1 MHLHALTQGILLG
14 LTLSILI
21 GPAFFSLIQTSLT
34 KGLRAGIHFALG
46 VSLSDIF
53 MASVVWFGLSSLM
66 ERSSFREG
74 FTIGGG
80 IALILIGVYTVF
92 SKRAT
97 PKAKERSININT
109 FSFMKYTAK
118 GFVANVANPGT
129 WFYWIVPVGIASSY
143 EVSSVQL
150 TFLGGIFG
158 VILLIDLLKCF
169 IASEL
174 KRFMTERVI
183 NIVNRIVGIILM
195 IFGVCL
201 IFSLWVDFGITDSLP
216 H

>member
-14 LTLSILI
+14 LTLSILV

-46 VSLSDIF
+46 VSMSDIF

-66 ERSSFREG
+66 ESTSFRKI
-74 FTIGGG
+74 FTVGGG
-80 IALILIGVYTVF
+80 MALVLIGVYTMF
-92 SKRAT
+92 SKHVA
-97 PKAKERSININT
+97 PKAKERSINLNI
-109 FSFMKYTAK
+109 FSFMKFTAK
-118 GFVANVANPGT
+118 GFVANIANPGA
-129 WFYWIVPVGIASSY
+129 WFYWIVPVGIASTY

-158 VILLIDLLKCF
+158 VIFMIDLLKCF

-183 NIVNRIVGIILM
+183 NIINRIVGIILI

-201 IFSLWVDFGITDSLP
+201 IISLWVDFGVTDPLT